1 MFITF
6 EGIDFSGK
14 TTQAKL
20 LHQFLRKHGFKSIL
34 LREPGATH
42 ISEKIR
48 DILLDPVH
56 DEMFPITEFLLF
68 SSARSQLVNEVIKPK
83 LKQRFIVICDRY
95 FDSST
100 SYQGYAGNLD
110 INKVHQVNDFATS
123 GLKPD
128 ITFFVKLS
136 PQKAMQ
142 RAISVNKNL
151 DRIENKKLN
160 YYRKVSRGFN
170 ELAKKFHSRFVIIDG
185 DKSVDLVHND
195 ILKVLNKKKFFPK
208 SFNK

>member
-56 DEMFPITEFLLF
+56 EEMFPITEFLLF
-68 SSARSQLVNEVIKPK
+68 SSARAQLVNEIIKPK
-83 LKQRFIVICDRY
+83 LKEGFIVICDRY

-100 SYQGYAGNLD
+100 SYQGFAGNLD
-110 INKVHQVNDFATS
+110 INKVHLVNKFATS
-123 GLKPD
+123 ELNPD
-128 ITFFVKLS
+128 ITFLVKLS
-136 PQKAMQ
+136 PQKAIQ
-142 RAISVNKNL
+142 RAISVRKNL
-151 DRIENKKLN
+151 DRIENKKMK
-160 YYRKVSRGFN
+160 YYRNVSNGFN
-170 ELAKKFHSRFVIIDG
+170 LLAKKFHKRFVIIDG
-185 DKSVDLVHND
+185 DESVDIIHKN
-195 ILKVLNKKKFFPK
+195 IINHLKKKKFFTSK
-208 SFNK
+208 F

>member
-56 DEMFPITEFLLF
+56 DEMFPLTEFLLF
-68 SSARSQLVNEVIKPK
+68 SASRAQLVNEIIKNK
-83 LKQRFIVICDRY
+83 LKEGFIVICDRY

-110 INKVHQVNDFATS
+110 INKVHLVNDFATL

-142 RAISVNKNL
+142 RAVSVNKNL

-170 ELAKKFHSRFVIIDG
+170 ELTKKFHKRFVIIDG
-185 DKSVDLVHND
+185 DKSVDIIHKKIINQ
-195 ILKVLNKKKFFPK
+195 LKKKKFFT
-208 SFNK
+208 NKY

>member
-68 SSARSQLVNEVIKPK
+68 SAARSQLVNEIIKPK
-83 LKQRFIVICDRY
+83 LKQGIIVICDRY
-95 FDSST
+95 YDSST
-100 SYQGYAGNLD
+100 SYQGFAGNLQ
-110 INKVHQVNDFATS
+110 INKVHHVNEFATS
-123 GLKPD
+123 GLSPD
-128 ITFFVKLS
+128 ITIFVKLS

-142 RAISVNKNL
+142 RAVSVRKNL
-151 DRIENKKLN
+151 DRIENKKMK

-170 ELAKKFHSRFVIIDG
+170 ELAKKFNKRFVIIDG
-185 DKSVDLVHND
+185 DKSVDLVHNN
-195 ILKVLNKKKFFPK
+195 ILEQIKKKKFFQK